1 MTSIAGAV
9 RSVDD
14 RTKQNLLRQIEY
26 YFSDLSLPYDDFLK
40 SQMDASGAIPVAVLA
55 SSPRVISMCEAVDLD
70 LECDREAVLL
80 EILKESD
87 SVRVV
92 EDTKL
97 QRVWPMPDAD
107 PSAARSAYLSG
118 VNRDWDEAKMR
129 ERLSA
134 SKDAESFLPVVSMRR
149 LRDVQRD
156 RAYTGQWYIEC
167 ESEAKAAALVA
178 AATKGSAGVP
188 CNKAKHLQD
197 FFDKQKETIL
207 EQKQKRALKAASGE
221 PSASAASGAQRAR
234 EEEEEPVDDEA
245 KR

>member
-1 MTSIAGAV
+1 V
-9 RSVDD
+9 RYFDD

-26 YFSDLSLPYDDFLK
+26 YFSDISLPYDDFLK

-118 VNRDWDEAKMR
+118 VN
-129 ERLSA
+129 
-134 SKDAESFLPVVSMRR
+134 
-149 LRDVQRD
+149 
-156 RAYTGQWYIEC
+156 Y
-167 ESEAKAAALVA
+167 
-178 AATKGSAGVP
+178 GS
-188 CNKAKHLQD
+188 
-197 FFDKQKETIL
+197 
-207 EQKQKRALKAASGE
+207 
-221 PSASAASGAQRAR
+221 
-234 EEEEEPVDDEA
+234 
-245 KR
+245 